1 MGAPWRYI
9 VYAQRDAAT
18 NMSLDEAILEA
29 HLAGLVPPTLRLYGF
44 APPAVT
50 LGYSQSVPEGLMERA
65 QSEGFEVVRRPT
77 GGRAVLH
84 AEDLTYSFV
93 GTSSECGEGFLS
105 TSVSGAYKQ
114 ICRGLQLAL
123 HKLGLDLEL
132 GNSDVSYRKLHDC
145 FGATTGSDL
154 HVGGKKMI
162 GSAQLR
168 RKHAVLQHGSILL
181 NQGQSIMPDLLCQ
194 STKLDRHANLF
205 EVLGRQVSLP
215 ELQESVKKGFESA
228 FDMHLDEAPLSDWEM
243 LLASKLRS
251 NFVISEGRVALGEPV
266 GLA

>member
-1 MGAPWRYI
+1 MRQPWRFI
-9 VYAQRDAAT
+9 VYAQCDAAT
-18 NMSLDEAILEA
+18 NMALDEAMLEA

-50 LGYSQSVPEGLMERA
+50 LGYNQLVPEGLMERA
-65 QSEGFEVVRRPT
+65 RIEGFEVVRRPT

-84 AEDLTYSFV
+84 ADDLTYSFI
-93 GTSSECGEGFLS
+93 GTSNECSEGFLS

-114 ICRGLQLAL
+114 ICRGLQLGL
-123 HKLGLDLEL
+123 QDLGLDLEL

-154 HVGGKKMI
+154 HVSGKKMI

-181 NQGQSIMPDLLCQ
+181 NQGQSIMPQLLCQ

-205 EVLGRQVSLP
+205 EILGRQVSLT
-215 ELQESVKKGFESA
+215 ELQESVKEGFESA
-228 FDMHLDEAPLSDWEM
+228 FDIQLHEAPLSDWETQ
-243 LLASKLRS
+243 LARQLRS
-251 NFVISEGRVALGEPV
+251 NYLISEGQVLR
-266 GLA
+266 